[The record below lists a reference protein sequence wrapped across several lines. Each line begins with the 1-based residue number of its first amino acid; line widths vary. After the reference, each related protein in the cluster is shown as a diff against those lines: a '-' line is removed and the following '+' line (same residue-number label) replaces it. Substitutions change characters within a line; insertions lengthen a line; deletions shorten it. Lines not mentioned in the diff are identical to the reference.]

1 MSLIIFTGVALGR
14 KKEMEEDGK
23 NEKKR
28 ERERERER
36 ERNLSRTIFS
46 DSRVPVF
53 SRLIYYGGWTLPKML
68 FRFFHASKEI

>member
-23 NEKKR
+23 NEKK
-28 ERERERER
+28 RERER